1 MQKMSKQT
9 MWWVLGALVVI
20 VIVIA
25 VVMMKK
31 KNQDNASV
39 SQNQE
44 TVTPA
49 AESETSTGTTPNL
62 SYTQALAKYGT
73 NRIQIKADCQTVPN
87 NVTYKSGTQ
96 VMFDNRSATS
106 HTITFKG
113 VKYVIAGYG
122 YRVFTMTAST
132 YPTTVLVDCDGS
144 QNVATILIQ
153 R

>member
-1 MQKMSKQT
+1 MSKQT

-44 TVTPA
+44 TVTPPA
-49 AESETSTGTTPNL
+49 PESETSPGMIPNL
-62 SYTQALAKYGT
+62 SYTQALAKYGA
-73 NRIQIKADCQTVPN
+73 NRIQFKADCQTVPN